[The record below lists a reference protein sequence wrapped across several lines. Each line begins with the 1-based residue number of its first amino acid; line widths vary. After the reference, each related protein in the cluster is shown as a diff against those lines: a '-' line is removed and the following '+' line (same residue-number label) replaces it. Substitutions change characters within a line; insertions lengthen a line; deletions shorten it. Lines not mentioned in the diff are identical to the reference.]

1 MKESDSRVLKPPSL
15 NAGETIGVVA
25 PAWSFDEASFTEG
38 VEKLKS
44 LGFVVKYD
52 PSIFSR
58 YWSMAGM
65 DRQRAEQINIMFADK
80 EVKAILCANAGYGSI
95 RTLPYLD
102 KRIIRKNPKIF
113 VGYSDITILLAYLRS
128 IARMVVF
135 HGPVLA
141 GEIHEGMN
149 RETLDSLLRAV
160 GDASPIGAIE
170 ARSLKSVRPGRTS
183 GVLVGGN
190 LSMIISSLGTP
201 YEIDTRNKILFL
213 EDIDESLETI
223 DNHFMQLKLAGKLK
237 NIKGIILG
245 QMVGCRDTSGN
256 GFTVADII
264 DDICDIKDMPV
275 VLGFPSGHRHDDGP
289 NITLPFGIGVTVDA
303 DKPVI
308 IIHGSGVR
316 SI

>member
-1 MKESDSRVLKPPSL
+1 MKESDSRVLKPPCV

-25 PAWSFDEASFTEG
+25 PAWSFDKASFMEG

-44 LGFVVKYD
+44 LGFMVKYD

-58 YWSMAGM
+58 YWSMAGI
-65 DRQRAEQINIMFADK
+65 DRQRAEQINRMFADK

-102 KRIIRKNPKIF
+102 KRTIRKNPKVF

-141 GEIHEGMN
+141 GEIYEGMN
-149 RETLDSLLRAV
+149 RETLDSLMRTV
-160 GDASPIGAIE
+160 GNTSPIGAIE
-170 ARSLKSVRPGRTS
+170 VNSLKSIMPGRAS
-183 GVLVGGN
+183 GLLVGGN

-201 YEIDTRNKILFL
+201 YEIDTRNRILFL
-213 EDIDESLETI
+213 EEIDESLETI

-237 NIKGIILG
+237 SIKGIILG
-245 QMVGCRDTSGN
+245 QMIGCRDTSGN
-256 GFTVADII
+256 GFTVADLI
-264 DDICDIKDMPV
+264 DDIFDSKDIPV
-275 VLGFPSGHRHDDGP
+275 VLGFPSGHRHHDGP

-303 DKPVI
+303 DKPSIVV
-308 IIHGSGVR
+308 HGSGV
-316 SI
+316 SGA

>member
-15 NAGETIGVVA
+15 NVGETIGIVA
-25 PAWSFDEASFTEG
+25 PAWSFDEASFTAG
-38 VEKLKS
+38 VEKLNS
-44 LGFVVKYD
+44 LGFMVKYD

-58 YWSMAGM
+58 YWSMAGL
-65 DRQRAEQINIMFADK
+65 DRRRAEQINTMFANK

-102 KRIIRKNPKIF
+102 KRIIRKNPKVF
-113 VGYSDITILLAYLRS
+113 VGYSDITILLSYLRS
-128 IARMVVF
+128 IGRMVVF

-141 GEIHEGMN
+141 GEIYEGMN
-149 RETLDSLLRAV
+149 SETLDSLLRAV
-160 GDASPIGAIE
+160 VDTSPIGAIE
-170 ARSLKSVRPGRTS
+170 SHSLKSIKPGRAS

-201 YEIDTRNKILFL
+201 YEIDTKNKILFL
-213 EDIDESLETI
+213 EDIDETLETI

-237 NIKGIILG
+237 SIKAIILG

-264 DDICDIKDMPV
+264 NDICDIRDMPV
-275 VLGFPSGHRHDDGP
+275 VHGFPSGHRHGEGP

-303 DKPVI
+303 DKPAIFV
-308 IIHGSGVR
+308 HGSGVS